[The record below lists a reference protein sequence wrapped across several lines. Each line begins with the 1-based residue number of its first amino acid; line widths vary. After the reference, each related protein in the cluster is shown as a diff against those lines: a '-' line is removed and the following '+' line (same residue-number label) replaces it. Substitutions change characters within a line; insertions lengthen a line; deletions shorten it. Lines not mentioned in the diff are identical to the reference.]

1 MKLLQDRILVSPIT
15 SEETKNGIIIP
26 QTAQQKNT
34 GKVLIV
40 SDKCEVVKIG
50 DTVKYHNHAGVHI
63 KHNNT
68 DCLIMKESIDIIAI
82 L

>member
-15 SEETKNGIIIP
+15 TEETKNGIIIP

-40 SDKCEVVKIG
+40 SDKCEVIKVG
-50 DTVKYHNHAGVHI
+50 DIIKYHNHAGVHI
-63 KHNNT
+63 KYENT
-68 DCLIMKESIDIIAI
+68 DCLMMKEGIDVIAV